1 MPLARR
7 VKVSGCFSSLT
18 VFSYQLQVVA
28 VEERPVTRMRLAFK
42 TLKQGSNHV
51 DVDLASTAMDWSVEV
66 KSLIS
71 PRSNAKF

>member
-7 VKVSGCFSSLT
+7 VKMSGCFWSLT

-66 KSLIS
+66 KSVIS

>member
-1 MPLARR
+1 MTRESVRAFL
-7 VKVSGCFSSLT
+7 VING
-18 VFSYQLQVVA
+18 FSYQLQVVA
-28 VEERPVTRMRLAFK
+28 VEERRVTHMRLAFK

-66 KSLIS
+66 KSLLS